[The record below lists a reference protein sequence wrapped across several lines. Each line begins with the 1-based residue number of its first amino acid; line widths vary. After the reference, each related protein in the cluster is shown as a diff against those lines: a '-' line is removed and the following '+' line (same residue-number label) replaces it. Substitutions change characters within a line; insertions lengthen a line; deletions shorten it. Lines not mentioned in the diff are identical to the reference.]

1 VTSSAPLTTALD
13 AVRRNPLRWI
23 CLLALAASITSLTN
37 GFALDDVHLIVDNDS
52 VHSIA
57 RAWEVFG
64 QTYWPA
70 AFGSSLY
77 RPLTM
82 LAFSIEWALGGGS
95 PLPFHAA
102 SIVLYV
108 LVCVTLYRFVRQLA
122 DNDVAILSTALFA
135 IHPVHTEA
143 VANVVGQGELLA
155 AMFVFLAMERYVR
168 ARRSGA
174 PGPVDALAVGFFYA
188 LGLLSKEHA
197 VVLPALLLSAEL
209 LIVSQK
215 ETIRDRLKRFA
226 PAFAVMVVVAIA
238 FIAVRTM
245 VTGGLRAAG
254 TNEILGGA
262 SFGVRVM
269 TMLDVVVEWIR
280 LFLWPADLSADYS
293 FPRTRV
299 ATAPDA
305 GMIPGILVIV
315 GCAVLAWRMRRTKPV
330 ITFGILWIAI
340 TMAIPSNLVMV
351 TGFVLAERTLF
362 LPSAGVVLIV
372 AAVAIGLWHRIDVSE
387 RTPRRVIAVAGALV
401 VVLGIVRSATRNP
414 AWRDNETLFRQT
426 VEDVPYS
433 SRAHWMLSEHLS
445 KTNRQRAAA
454 DEMMLAVALGRK
466 DDVLLLGAA
475 ADQFQV
481 TNMCGRAMP
490 LYRRALELTPQNE
503 QLRANASLCLMKLGR
518 IDEARALAVSG
529 FAINRASPALNR
541 TVALADSLSREE
553 RVRQGGAAR

>member
-1 VTSSAPLTTALD
+1 VN
-13 AVRRNPLRWI
+13 AVRRNPLPWI

-37 GFALDDVHLIVDNDS
+37 GFALDDVHLIVNNYR
-52 VHSIA
+52 VHSI
-57 RAWEVFG
+57 RGAWEVFG

-82 LAFSIEWALGGGS
+82 LAFSVEWATGNGS

-108 LVCVTLYRFVRQLA
+108 VVCVTLFRFLKQVA
-122 DNDVAILSTALFA
+122 DDDVAILATALFA
-135 IHPVHTEA
+135 VHPVHTEA
-143 VANVVGQGELLA
+143 VANIVGQGELLA

-168 ARRSGA
+168 ARRSG
-174 PGPVDALAVGFFYA
+174 GPSVVDALVVGFFYA
-188 LGLLSKEHA
+188 CGLLSKEHA

-209 LIVSQK
+209 LIASSS
-215 ETIRDRLKRFA
+215 ETAKDRLKRFA
-226 PAFAVMVVVAIA
+226 PTLAVMIVVAIA
-238 FIAVRTM
+238 FVAVRTV

-262 SFGVRVM
+262 PFGVRAL
-269 TMLDVVVEWIR
+269 TMLNVVVEWIR
-280 LFLWPADLSADYS
+280 LFFWPAELSADYS

-305 GMIPGILVIV
+305 GMIPGILVIA
-315 GCAVLAWRMRRTKPV
+315 GCAVLAWRVRRTKPV

-340 TMAIPSNLVMV
+340 TMAIPSNLLMV

-362 LPSAGVVLIV
+362 LASAGVVLVV
-372 AAVAIGLWHRIDVSE
+372 AAIAIEIWHRVDVAE
-387 RTPRRVIAVAGALV
+387 RMPSRVIAIAAGLV
-401 VVLGIVRSATRNP
+401 VVLGVVRSATRNP

-426 VEDVPYS
+426 VEDVPFS

-445 KTNRQRAAA
+445 KTNRQREAV

-529 FAINRASPALNR
+529 FAINRESPALNR
-541 TVALADSLSREE
+541 TVATADSLTREARSRSAGV
-553 RVRQGGAAR
+553 VR

>member
-1 VTSSAPLTTALD
+1 VTSSAPLTAAVN
-13 AVRRNPLRWI
+13 AVRRNPLPWI

-37 GFALDDVHLIVDNDS
+37 GFALDDVHLIVNNER
-52 VHSIA
+52 VHSISG
-57 RAWEVFG
+57 AWEVFG

-82 LAFSIEWALGGGS
+82 LAFSIEWALGNGS

-102 SIVLYV
+102 SIVLHV
-108 LVCVTLYRFVRQLA
+108 LVCVTLFRFLKQVT
-122 DNDVAILSTALFA
+122 DDDVAIFATALFA
-135 IHPVHTEA
+135 VHPVHTEA
-143 VANVVGQGELLA
+143 FANIVGQGELLA

-168 ARRSGA
+168 ARRSGG
-174 PGPVDALAVGFFYA
+174 PGLGDAVVVGFFYA
-188 LGLLSKEHA
+188 CGLLSKEHA

-209 LIVSQK
+209 LITSQT
-215 ETIRDRLKRFA
+215 ETVKDRLKRFS
-226 PAFAVMVVVAIA
+226 PTLGVLIVVAIA
-238 FIAVRTM
+238 FIAVRTI

-262 SFGVRVM
+262 PFGVRVL
-269 TMLDVVVEWIR
+269 TMLNVVVEWIR
-280 LFLWPADLSADYS
+280 LFFWPAELSADYS

-305 GMIPGILVIV
+305 GMIPGILVIA

-362 LPSAGVVLIV
+362 LPSAGVVLLV
-372 AAVAIGLWHRIDVSE
+372 AAIAIEIWHRVDVSE
-387 RTPRRVIAVAGALV
+387 RTSRRVLAVAAGLV
-401 VVLGIVRSATRNP
+401 VVLGVVRSAARNP

-426 VEDVPYS
+426 VEDVPFS

-445 KTNRQRAAA
+445 KSNRQREAA

-541 TVALADSLSREE
+541 TVALADSLTR
-553 RVRQGGAAR
+553 AARSRSAGVVR